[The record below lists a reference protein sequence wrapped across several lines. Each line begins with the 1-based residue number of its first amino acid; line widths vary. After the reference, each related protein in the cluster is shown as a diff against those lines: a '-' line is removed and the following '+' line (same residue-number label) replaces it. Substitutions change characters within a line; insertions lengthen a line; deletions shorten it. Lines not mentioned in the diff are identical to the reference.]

1 MTTLRQDAW
10 TQDEDLLLA
19 EVVLRHIRDGS
30 TQLAA
35 FEEVGK
41 KLSRTA
47 AACGF
52 RWNSAVRKQYKSAIE
67 IAKKQRKGEKAA
79 ETPKAVL
86 ETVEKKSK
94 SKEEKVEQT
103 EPQNESKSLVSFDS
117 IIDFLSSVETTVK
130 NSDNLRDE
138 NEALKNKISEL
149 EKEKNDLLVKVERL
163 TENYHLIEEDYKALI
178 EIMERARK
186 MIVLQEEEGSRF
198 KFQMDKNGNLE
209 RVKK

>member
-79 ETPKAVL
+79 ETPKVVL

-149 EKEKNDLLVKVERL
+149 EKEKNDLHVKVEKL

>member
-67 IAKKQRKGEKAA
+67 IAKKQRKGEK
-79 ETPKAVL
+79 
-86 ETVEKKSK
+86 VEDSSKKSPVSADK
-94 SKEEKVEQT
+94 KQKNNEEQT
-103 EPQNESKSLVSFDS
+103 INQEKQSDLKQLVSFHS
-117 IIDFLSSVETTVK
+117 IIEFLSSVESTIK
-130 NSDNLRDE
+130 NTDLLKEE
-138 NEALKNKISEL
+138 NEALKNEISALKKERTEL
-149 EKEKNDLLVKVERL
+149 QAKVEKL
-163 TENYHLIEEDYKALI
+163 TENYQLIEEDYKALI

-186 MIVLQEEEGSRF
+186 MIVLQEDEGARF

>member
-1 MTTLRQDAW
+1 M
-10 TQDEDLLLA
+10 
-19 EVVLRHIRDGS
+19 LRHIRDGS

-35 FEEVGK
+35 FEEVGQ

-67 IAKKQRKGEKAA
+67 IAKKQRKGEN
-79 ETPKAVL
+79 AV
-86 ETVEKKSK
+86 EPAKPVHEIVEKKSK
-94 SKEEKVEQT
+94 SKVEKVVQSEQ
-103 EPQNESKSLVSFDS
+103 QNESKTLVSFDS
-117 IIDFLSSVETTVK
+117 IIEFLSSVESTVK
-130 NSDNLRDE
+130 NTESLSEE
-138 NEALKNKISEL
+138 NEALKNEISEL
-149 EKEKNDLLVKVERL
+149 QKEKNELLVKVEKL